1 MRWNANSVR
10 VGKRPSS
17 LDCGCSLPLSLP
29 KLAEEPAPFAEELPA
44 LAEARPSLDCGCL
57 LPLSLPKLAE
67 EFPAHPALAKARPP
81 KR

>member
-44 LAEARPSLDCGCL
+44 LA
-57 LPLSLPKLAE
+57 
-67 EFPAHPALAKARPP
+67 KARPP

>member
-29 KLAEEPAPFAEELPA
+29 KLAEEFL
-44 LAEARPSLDCGCL
+44 
-57 LPLSLPKLAE
+57 
-67 EFPAHPALAKARPP
+67 AHPALAKARPS
-81 KR
+81 KRQQAAAVQITLQN

>member
-44 LAEARPSLDCGCL
+44 LA
-57 LPLSLPKLAE
+57 
-67 EFPAHPALAKARPP
+67 KARPP
-81 KR
+81 KRQQAAAVQGAAFSPGA